1 MELGGRKLL
10 VCNCE
15 RTMELDGK
23 TLCAGLGGDEVPHVH
38 SHLCRTEIAAF
49 NTALES
55 DSPLLIACTQEA
67 PLFREL
73 AEDAGRPN
81 QVAFTNI
88 RERAGWSKAG
98 AKALPKIAA
107 LLAEATID
115 VAPAGSTTLK
125 SNGVCLVY
133 GAGQE
138 AIDTAR
144 ALSARLSV
152 TLMLTSWDDMMPPSV
167 AEFSIY
173 KGRIAKA
180 SGHFGAFEITVNKYA
195 PVVVSARSTPEFLM
209 DRDGAQSACDL
220 IFDMSG
226 GEPLF
231 PSHTRREGYFHV
243 DPSHPAAVARAMFE
257 ITDLVGEFE
266 KPLYVTYNG
275 DVCAHSRSQKTG
287 CSRCLDT
294 CPASA
299 IQPDGDTVRI
309 DPVLCGGCGSCSA
322 VCPTGAVSYAY
333 PARTDVIRRAQTLLS
348 TYTGAGGV
356 TPVLLVHDE
365 RHGMDMIAASAR
377 LGRGLPANVIPFS
390 LNEVTSLGHDAMA
403 SMLACGAQHLIVLA
417 SPQNRDELEGLN
429 TQIVLTNTVLRAMGY
444 QDGERVSLLV
454 EQDPDALEGHL
465 YDLPALAPVK
475 GRSFDAVGDKRTIAR
490 TAISALNEAAPSPQT
505 EIALPAGTPYG
516 RIKVDTEG
524 CTLCLACVSA
534 CPANALQDSPDLP
547 QLRFVEQACVQCGLC
562 RNTCPEGVISL
573 EPRLDLTPAAMTST
587 ILNEEEPF
595 HCIQCGK
602 PFGTKST
609 IEHIMAKLGGS
620 HSMFRDADSTRLIQM
635 CDDCR
640 IETQANDPS
649 NPFAYGERPR
659 IRTTDDYLAAEEAA
673 RSGKEKSGDLRV
685 EDFLIDDD

>member
-23 TLCAGLGGDEVPHVH
+23 TLCAGLGGDEAPYIH

-55 DSPLLIACTQEA
+55 DAPLLVACTQEA

-81 QVAFTNI
+81 QIAFANI

-98 AKALPKIAA
+98 AKAMPKIAA

-115 VAPAGSTTLK
+115 VTPAGSTTLK

-144 ALSARLSV
+144 ALSTRLSV
-152 TLMLTSWDDMMPPSV
+152 TLMLTSWDDMLPPSV
-167 AEFSIY
+167 ADFGIY

-180 SGHFGAFEITVNKYA
+180 DGHFGAFDVTVDKYA
-195 PVVVSARSTPEFLM
+195 PVVVSARAAPEFLM
-209 DRDGAQSACDL
+209 DRDGAKSTCDL

-231 PSHTRREGYFHV
+231 PSHTRRDGYFHV

-287 CSRCLDT
+287 CTRCLDT

-299 IQPDGDTVRI
+299 IQSIGDNVRI

-333 PARTDVIRRAQTLLS
+333 PARADVIHRAQVLLS
-348 TYTGAGGV
+348 AYANAGG
-356 TPVLLVHDE
+356 TAPVLLIHDE
-365 RHGMDMIAASAR
+365 QHGMGLISASAR
-377 LGRGLPANVIPFS
+377 MGRGLPANVIPFS

-403 SMLACGAQHLIVLA
+403 SMLASGAQRLVILA
-417 SPQNRDELEGLN
+417 SPKNRDELEGLSA
-429 TQIVLTNTVLRAMGY
+429 QIDLTNTVVRAMGY
-444 QDGERVSLLV
+444 QDGERASLLV
-454 EQDPDALEGHL
+454 EQDPDALEGYLH
-465 YDLPALAPVK
+465 DLPALSALNGKP
-475 GRSFDAVGDKRTIAR
+475 FDAVGDKRTIAR
-490 TAISALNEAAPSPQT
+490 TAFSALNDAAPSPQS

-516 RIKVDTEG
+516 RIKVDTDG

-562 RNTCPEGVISL
+562 KNTCPEGVISL
-573 EPRLDLTPAAMTST
+573 EPRLDLTPAALTST

-595 HCIQCGK
+595 HCIRCSK

-609 IEHIMAKLGGS
+609 VEHIVAKLGGS
-620 HSMFRDADSTRLIQM
+620 HSMFKDAESTKLIQM

-640 IETQANDPS
+640 IESQANDPA
-649 NPFAYGERPR
+649 NPFAHGERPR
-659 IRTTDDYLAAEEAA
+659 VRTTDDYLAAEESA
-673 RSGKEKSGDLRV
+673 RTGKPATIGLSA